1 MSLDPA
7 DYNNPGQSATLSRP
21 ARPPTPDQF
30 WANAVI
36 LRKLNSEAQ
45 GTDQGR
51 KETKLIEKT
60 IERTAAEDTPTL
72 SDEPAILDTSITMLV
87 PGADSDVVNGRR
99 ERRARRVS
107 SAGEPLDLAARR
119 ERRARRASSAAEPL
133 NSEPVTVDL
142 IDPDNTL
149 TAIEATHPDRDADQ
163 AASGERRRRPRAPR
177 AEKMAADSATTVD
190 EDEPAGDSAQLPEAS
205 AITAEALAV
214 AEAGKKPSRSSHTLK
229 RAQRKQQ
236 QAKAALEEAG
246 DSPVLGALNRHLNMM
261 TQQLGT
267 AHRVI
272 GRVAAERDALRQQLA
287 DLQGIPV
294 EEIVVTSIGASK
306 ENEDRPEKTREPA
319 ELQPPSAM
327 SRFNYFRHDDIQV
340 MRRRRQVAALCVL
353 SVVLVLWLLSR
364 MGIWQM
370 PDNVSK
376 DSLSGLPLIGELMS
390 YFLAGWIFYRIV
402 RVGGKGVKWVFPTDQ
417 KRRRR

>member
-1 MSLDPA
+1 MP
-7 DYNNPGQSATLSRP
+7 PRV
-21 ARPPTPDQF
+21 PTPDQF
-30 WANAVI
+30 WTIAVT
-36 LRKLNSEAQ
+36 LRKLNREAQ
-45 GTDQGR
+45 GRNEGR
-51 KETKLIEKT
+51 KEIKLIEKT
-60 IERTAAEDTPTL
+60 IERTEAEDTPTP
-72 SDEPAILDTSITMLV
+72 SDEPSVLDTPITRLV
-87 PGADSDVVNGRR
+87 PGADTDVPNGRR

-107 SAGEPLDLAARR
+107 SAAEPLDFDTRR
-119 ERRARRASSAAEPL
+119 ERRARRASSAPESLHPEPATAD
-133 NSEPVTVDL
+133 V
-142 IDPDNTL
+142 IDPDNAL
-149 TAIEATHPDRDADQ
+149 TAIEATHTDREARR

-190 EDEPAGDSAQLPEAS
+190 EDEPAGESAQLPETS

-214 AEAGKKPSRSSHTLK
+214 AEAGKKPNRSSHTLK

-294 EEIVVTSIGASK
+294 EEIVVSSIGVSK

-319 ELQPPSAM
+319 EPPPPSAM
-327 SRFNYFRHDDIQV
+327 ARLNYFRHEDIQV
-340 MRRRRQVAALCVL
+340 MRRRRQIAALCL
-353 SVVLVLWLLSR
+353 LGVVLGLWLLGR
-364 MGIWQM
+364 MGFWHM
-370 PDNVSK
+370 PANVSK

-390 YFLAGWIFYRIV
+390 YFLAGWVFYRIV